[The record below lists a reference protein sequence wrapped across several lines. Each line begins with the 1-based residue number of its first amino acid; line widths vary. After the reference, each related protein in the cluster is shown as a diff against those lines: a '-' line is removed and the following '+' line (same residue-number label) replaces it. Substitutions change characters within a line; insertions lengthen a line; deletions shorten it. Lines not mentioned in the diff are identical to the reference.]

1 MDEETKPIHP
11 EIFALANQ
19 LKAGRGLCVFATILE
34 GQFVKCASE
43 VQLARNA
50 LHACMEAENVKGFA
64 EVLVASEAV
73 TGMNHL

>member
-1 MDEETKPIHP
+1 MDEDMKPIHP
-11 EIFALANQ
+11 ELFALAHQ

-34 GQFVKCASE
+34 GQFVKSASE
-43 VQLARNA
+43 VQHARNC
-50 LHACMEAENVKGFA
+50 LHQYMDAENVKGFA